1 MTHWQ
6 HGKFFAYFPSIS
18 TFESMLGE
26 LYAASVSNPGFSVS
40 SHSVGGLERRLTFCQ
55 WVCSPA
61 CTELEQVTM
70 DWCAQLLGLSQ
81 DFHVS
86 SKKGGGI
93 IMVSIRPLFTAR
105 RSRVELLQATASE
118 SALTAAMAA
127 RERALQVLAKQH
139 AAESSESNGD
149 GSETPKPPG
158 SDVPNHIREKYGQKL
173 VMYGSTQTH
182 SLGVKVSRSASISK
196 IMRI

>member
-93 IMVSIRPLFTAR
+93 IMVSIRPYSLLGGVVLRSFR
-105 RSRVELLQATASE
+105 RR
-118 SALTAAMAA
+118 
-127 RERALQVLAKQH
+127 H
-139 AAESSESNGD
+139 PN
-149 GSETPKPPG
+149 PP
-158 SDVPNHIREKYGQKL
+158 
-173 VMYGSTQTH
+173 
-182 SLGVKVSRSASISK
+182 
-196 IMRI
+196 